1 MTTRRKCPIAQGV
14 ETMPNAWSPDEL
26 QKHLD
31 QGNRVF
37 VKVWQKGC
45 GPCKMSSPA
54 VERIESENKHNLIF
68 GQICLDDHPEFGELA
83 NVDVMPTFFVFVD
96 KEMKGRYTG
105 FKGIA
110 KLQTFLD
117 ETLQK

>member
-1 MTTRRKCPIAQGV
+1 
-14 ETMPNAWSPDEL
+14 MPNAWSPDEL